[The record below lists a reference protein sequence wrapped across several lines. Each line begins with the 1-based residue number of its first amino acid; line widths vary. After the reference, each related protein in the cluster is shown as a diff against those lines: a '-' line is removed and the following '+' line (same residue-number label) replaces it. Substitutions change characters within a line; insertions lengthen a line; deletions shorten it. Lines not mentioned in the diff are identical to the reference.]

1 MNVMENLSN
10 CVVICAVDNRKLKP
24 SLLLLYKYNNNITDD
39 DQSDASFFT
48 TLRCCSPWFLIILK
62 TTFTATGFNFEK
74 KLEIPDWWLT
84 VKEYRVITKNVFK
97 CILFSHLP
105 AK

>member
-39 DQSDASFFT
+39 DQSDAGI
-48 TLRCCSPWFLIILK
+48 TLLRDVDVVS
-62 TTFTATGFNFEK
+62 GFS
-74 KLEIPDWWLT
+74 L
-84 VKEYRVITKNVFK
+84 
-97 CILFSHLP
+97 S
-105 AK
+105 